1 MNMVILIIRIVLII
15 ACIILIVEDM
25 ERQREI
31 ERKKRAREM
40 YKECTGHYPEEA
52 EAVAKRQA
60 QEFADILKRQDLWKL
75 QLILR
80 VPDMYHFTR
89 DKAEDFA
96 RKILRRKG
104 LTKEDCVRIGYPSL
118 ARLADTERRTGGM
131 TFGMDSELCSPEHQ
145 RSARRCKM

>member
-1 MNMVILIIRIVLII
+1 
-15 ACIILIVEDM
+15 M

-31 ERKKRAREM
+31 EWKKKAREM

-75 QLILR
+75 QLMLV

-89 DKAEDFA
+89 EEAEDFA
-96 RKILRRKG
+96 RKIVRRKG

-118 ARLADTERRTGGM
+118 ARFAVNETL
-131 TFGMDSELCSPEHQ
+131 
-145 RSARRCKM
+145 

>member
-1 MNMVILIIRIVLII
+1 MDTAILIILIVTVI
-15 ACIILIVEDM
+15 ACIILIEEGM
-25 ERQREI
+25 EKQREI
-31 ERKKRAREM
+31 EWKKKAREM

-75 QLILR
+75 QLMLV

-89 DKAEDFA
+89 DEAEDFA
-96 RKILRRKG
+96 RKIVRRKG

-118 ARLADTERRTGGM
+118 AMFATN
-131 TFGMDSELCSPEHQ
+131 
-145 RSARRCKM
+145 

>member
-1 MNMVILIIRIVLII
+1 MIQIIILIFVVI
-15 ACIILIVEDM
+15 ACIILIEEGM
-25 ERQREI
+25 EKQREL
-31 ERKKRAREM
+31 EWKKKAREM

-75 QLILR
+75 QLMLV

-89 DKAEDFA
+89 DEAEDFA
-96 RKILRRKG
+96 RKIVRRKG

-118 ARLADTERRTGGM
+118 ARFAVNET
-131 TFGMDSELCSPEHQ
+131 
-145 RSARRCKM
+145 